1 MAKTGGGWRESGGTP
16 YSRQLRVLI
25 ASPWPKVPLIS
36 ASGDPTLVAD
46 FLPSWRKWREI
57 TKARRNRTENENT
70 GLVQGLSFRKK
81 NLFSFHYFNFNNIL
95 KVIPLKFYHIY
106 LCRIPNKLTVVLG
119 HL

>member
-70 GLVQGLSFRKK
+70 GLVQGLSFRKIICFRFII
-81 NLFSFHYFNFNNIL
+81 LIL